1 MQACRLRSHTVDVT
15 PPQAA
20 TKIMAGMAEQQTEW
34 LAGRCMEWSN
44 DGNGGNGGMAERMA
58 EWLNGGNDYIR
69 TIYGR
74 HIPML
79 VLLRVRNS
87 TGTSSDVQVAM
98 YKSRCTSRD
107 VQVAMYK

>member
-1 MQACRLRSHTVDVT
+1 MVIGTPLNQSRSV
-15 PPQAA
+15 
-20 TKIMAGMAEQQTEW
+20 
-34 LAGRCMEWSN
+34 
-44 DGNGGNGGMAERMA
+44 
-58 EWLNGGNDYIR
+58 
-69 TIYGR
+69 
-74 HIPML
+74 L